1 MIELLKNLYK
11 IHRNLI
17 LYCMIGCV
25 GASLDFCIFSIL
37 VYHNLLH
44 VQIVNIISVSTGINV
59 NFFLNYFFNFRSQGK
74 LLLRWLSFYS
84 IGILGLNLSAL
95 CLWIFIKH
103 WNISAI
109 IAKLCTIFIV
119 TAVQYTLNKII
130 SFRKG

>member
-37 VYHNLLH
+37 VYHNLLP

-74 LLLRWLSFYS
+74 LLLRWLSFY
-84 IGILGLNLSAL
+84 
-95 CLWIFIKH
+95 
-103 WNISAI
+103 
-109 IAKLCTIFIV
+109 
-119 TAVQYTLNKII
+119 
-130 SFRKG
+130 